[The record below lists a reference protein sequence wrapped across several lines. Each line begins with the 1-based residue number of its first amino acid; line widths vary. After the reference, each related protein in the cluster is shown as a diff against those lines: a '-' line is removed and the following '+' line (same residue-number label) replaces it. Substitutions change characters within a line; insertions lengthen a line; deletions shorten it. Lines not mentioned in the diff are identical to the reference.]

1 MKICKMS
8 RKGRFL
14 LIQILLSTSFF
25 ISLDGSIIFA
35 GDTGT
40 SSASSEKTLKSD
52 ESLSYKDSNEEASS
66 LETTIKE
73 EFSTEAIWLGFE
85 KKVTIA
91 TRHETPV
98 GKAPSIVTV
107 ITAEEIKN
115 LGYRTFVEVLRTVP
129 GFEIKKGG
137 NVGTTLPNARGLHFA
152 GQIRLMLDGHLVNNP
167 FRGEAFANFDNF
179 PVENI
184 KRIEI
189 IRGPGSA
196 VYGENAFSAVIN
208 IVTFDAKDINGCK
221 VSSGYGSFDT
231 YDENVVFGESY

>member
-14 LIQILLSTSFF
+14 LTQILLSTSFF
-25 ISLDGSIIFA
+25 ISLDSSIIFF

-85 KKVTIA
+85 KEVTIA
-91 TRHETPV
+91 TRHETPIR
-98 GKAPSIVTV
+98 KAPSIVTV

-115 LGYRTFVEVLRTVP
+115 LGYRTFAEILRIIPEV
-129 GFEIKKGG
+129 
-137 NVGTTLPNARGLHFA
+137 
-152 GQIRLMLDGHLVNNP
+152 
-167 FRGEAFANFDNF
+167 
-179 PVENI
+179 
-184 KRIEI
+184 

-196 VYGENAFSAVIN
+196 MYGEDASTAVIN
-208 IVTFDAKDINGCK
+208 IITKGTKDIDGMR

-231 YDENVVFGESY
+231 YEENAVFGKRCGEVEISGMVHYRQTNGFDGIVE